1 MSEFINQ
8 INEKIRQIISADEKF
23 APPYLA
29 ECSRHNGKKIR
40 ARLLLLCS
48 RYFGV
53 CSGAVKLA
61 AIIEIIHFAS
71 LLHDDVIDNADLR
84 RGKNSFNKT
93 WGNKVSILLAD
104 YLLSKALG
112 ALSGKKYAEILKVIF
127 KTIKDM
133 SRGQLNEINNLGNI
147 KITFEDYINVVKQKT
162 ASLFSASCRIGAF
175 CGGAKPKDT
184 AKVAK
189 FGENFGILFQ
199 IMDDM
204 LDIWGDGKKLGKPKF
219 SDFAQ
224 KNFTLPVI
232 LLLRDIKGK
241 DKTRIMSFL
250 NLNTIGEKQIKEVL
264 RFLDKYEIR
273 EKTLNTAKIYYE
285 KALLSLSQLPQNKA
299 KDDLKN
305 IIVFP

>member
-1 MSEFINQ
+1 MLNQ
-8 INEKIRQIISADEKF
+8 VNEKIRQIINADEKF

-48 RYFGV
+48 RYFGA
-53 CSGAVKLA
+53 CSDAVKLA

-112 ALSGKKYAEILKVIF
+112 ALSGKKYAEILNIIF
-127 KTIKDM
+127 KTIKEM
-133 SRGQLNEINNLGNI
+133 SRGQLNEINNLGNV
-147 KITFEDYINVVKQKT
+147 KITFDDYINVVKQKT

-175 CGGAKPKDT
+175 LSKKANPKDIL
-184 AKVAK
+184 VMEK

-199 IMDDM
+199 ITDDM
-204 LDIWGDGKKLGKPKF
+204 LDIWGAKKKLGKPKF
-219 SDFAQ
+219 SDLRQ
-224 KNFTLPVI
+224 KNFTLPLI

-241 DKTRIMSFL
+241 DKVKLISFL
-250 NLNTIGEKQIKEVL
+250 NSEIIDNKQIKEIL

-273 EKTLNTAKIYYE
+273 EKTLNAAKIYRE
-285 KALLSLSQLPQNKA
+285 KALFLLDQLPQNKA
-299 KDDLKN
+299 KNDLKN